1 MPKTFSPLAASVILG
16 ALYGVVVLGAG
27 ATAALCFFAGY

>member
-1 MPKTFSPLAASVILG
+1 MVRTFSPLAAFVIL
-16 ALYGVVVLGAG
+16 AVLYGTVVLGAG